1 MFKKLLLILACSLPM
16 MLLAQEQTIT
26 VNGQKV
32 EGIAVRLTFDGDNV
46 VIHFED
52 GTETSAEME
61 NTTIDISSTTD
72 NIEGLNSAFAVK
84 GNIVGDKLFVSG
96 LSDGEPM
103 SLISAGGYAVAK
115 TTAKN
120 GRASLSLAGLPKG
133 VYLIK
138 VGNKII
144 KFHKD

>member
-72 NIEGLNSAFAVK
+72 KVEGLSSAFAVK

-120 GRASLSLAGLPKG
+120 GRA
-133 VYLIK
+133 
-138 VGNKII
+138 
-144 KFHKD
+144 